1 MPLWLYS
8 SLDWL
13 FGLDSDSTDGN
24 VQNEIRGKSSLNN
37 PGMIVPRIP
46 TSLLQQLPESWVPI
60 LQPGSEDIV
69 MMSHLEMTFATIQL
83 PNPFTCPA
91 TNLTWPCVP
100 NSKGKSLFNIYR
112 KSSIVFQLLP
122 AIIQKMTNHSFNKL
136 IFTLCIF
143 KL

>member
-13 FGLDSDSTDGN
+13 FGLDSDSTDGD

-37 PGMIVPRIP
+37 PDMTVPRIP
-46 TSLLQQLPESWVPI
+46 TSSPQQLPESWVPI
-60 LQPGSEDIV
+60 LQPGSEEIV
-69 MMSHLEMTFATIQL
+69 MLPQHLEMTFATIQL
-83 PNPFTCPA
+83 PNPFTCLT

-122 AIIQKMTNHSFNKL
+122 AKIPKMTNLSFD
-136 IFTLCIF
+136 
-143 KL
+143 